1 MKHPCGDMFEFRQIE
16 MRLQEGFLCFTAV
29 SEYRNSQ
36 IAANKSKTHADA

>member
-16 MRLQEGFLCFTAV
+16 MRLQEGFLCFTAGT
-29 SEYRNSQ
+29 YRNSQ